1 MRPYHGPHALLA
13 RLVRG
18 LVVVPRYVRKVCA
31 NGTVVATGGGIGR
44 MVEAYEVGE
53 ASRACL

>member
-1 MRPYHGPHALLA
+1 M
-13 RLVRG
+13 
-18 LVVVPRYVRKVCA
+18 VVPRYVRKVCA
-31 NGTVVATGGGIGR
+31 NGTMVATGGGIGR